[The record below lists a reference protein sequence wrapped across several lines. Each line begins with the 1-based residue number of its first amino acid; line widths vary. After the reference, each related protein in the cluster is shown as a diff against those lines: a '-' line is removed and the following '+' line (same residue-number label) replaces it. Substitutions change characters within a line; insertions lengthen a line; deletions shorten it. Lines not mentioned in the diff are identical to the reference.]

1 MDISTVLK
9 SVTTSRI
16 SRVSLSLAFLT
27 LSSAAWADSKAC
39 ITAHATGQREARAGH
54 LRLATQL
61 FTTCGSDENC
71 PAQLRQ
77 ECAEFLRQ
85 VEQTMPTVIFVV
97 TGEKNEDVSAVKV
110 FSTDDLIVDGLDG
123 RAIRIDP
130 GKHRLRFL
138 LPSGEVLSSDVL
150 IREGEKNRLIQMRVA
165 EPTEPGEVAD
175 KPEAKPEVAPAP
187 AAPAPQPVP
196 APAAPQPRTI
206 PVAFWIASGA
216 AVAGL
221 AVGTTFAL
229 MGKSEKSTLSD
240 CAPYCKSDKRGTYDD
255 LKRDYLIADV
265 GFAVGIVSAGV
276 ATWLYVSSQYGGSE
290 RPELSASSKSA
301 SSKSAL
307 TRLIPQCGVTPT
319 GGTIS
324 WSGDF

>member
-9 SVTTSRI
+9 SLTASRI
-16 SRVSLSLAFLT
+16 SLVSLSLAFLT
-27 LSSAAWADSKAC
+27 LSNVAVADSKAC

-61 FTTCGSDENC
+61 FTTCGSDDSC
-71 PAQLRQ
+71 PSQLRQ

-97 TGEKNEDVSAVKV
+97 TGEKNEDISAVKV

-165 EPTEPGEVAD
+165 EPVEPGEVAE
-175 KPEAKPEVAPAP
+175 KPEAKPEPPPPVAPP
-187 AAPAPQPVP
+187 PQPVP
-196 APAAPQPRTI
+196 PPAAPEPRTI
-206 PVAFWIASGA
+206 PVAFWIASGV

-221 AVGTTFAL
+221 ATGTTFAL

-240 CAPYCKSDKRGTYDD
+240 CAPYCKADKRGTYDD

-265 GFAVGIVSAGV
+265 GFAVGVVSAGV
-276 ATWLYVSSQYGGSE
+276 ATWLYVSSQYGGRE
-290 RPELSASSKSA
+290 RAPASASSKSTL
-301 SSKSAL
+301 S
-307 TRLIPQCGVTPT
+307 RLIPQCGVTPT
-319 GGTIS
+319 GGAIS